1 MWICEMI
8 FDMMNVDYRLGYM
21 SGLNDRSIDRQ
32 QARLIGTGIQIRYF
46 SYFLHT
52 FFLGVWK
59 KHEKLLNVLF
69 NEIKCSI
76 KYPQSSQ

>member
-1 MWICEMI
+1 MI

-52 FFLGVWK
+52 FFLGV
-59 KHEKLLNVLF
+59 
-69 NEIKCSI
+69 
-76 KYPQSSQ
+76 